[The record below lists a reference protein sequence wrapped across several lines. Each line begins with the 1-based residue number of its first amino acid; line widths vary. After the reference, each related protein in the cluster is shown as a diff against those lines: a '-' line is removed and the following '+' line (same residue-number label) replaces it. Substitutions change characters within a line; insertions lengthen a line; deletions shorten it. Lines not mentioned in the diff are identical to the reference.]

1 MSMTQK
7 SKARSK
13 NIWFLKSVRERR
25 GFAVAV
31 FFIFAPIGALSSLMA
46 VADPPWPFWYVAIQT
61 LIAGIF
67 AASIILTM
75 HRILLLLSCVILFT
89 ASILGLGIWRGQ
101 WTEVEARRLPAS
113 TTSEQK
119 AISEAIKRYRET
131 AQPSAQ
137 RDGVIAILMIAVG
150 YTFVVRLVGRE
161 WEHRAAR
168 DAELQVAKRIQTSLA
183 PSGEKNISG
192 FDIYGLTQPA
202 NEVAGDYFDYLELGD
217 GKFGVLIADAAGHGV
232 AAGLLAAMMKGAL
245 QLLIHDGAA
254 PEKVMHELNRLVS
267 RLAPRNMFVTGCYA
281 VLDKSRAEISYVT
294 AGHEPMLLL
303 SSTPSRLQQ
312 LRTPSAGLGMQ
323 KETSFEHRQI
333 EFSPG
338 DTLLLYTDGLVETEN
353 RAGEPFGIEKLESL
367 LAAYRD
373 LQPRDLGAQCL
384 AAVASHRG
392 AEPQQ
397 DDMTL
402 IIIRRTDGLEKK

>member
-1 MSMTQK
+1 MTQK

-46 VADPPWPFWYVAIQT
+46 VADPPWPFWYVAVQT

-75 HRILLLLSCVILFT
+75 HRFLLLMGCVLVFT
-89 ASILGLGIWRGQ
+89 ASILGLGMWRGQ
-101 WTEVEARRLPAS
+101 WTKAEEQRLLAS
-113 TTSEQK
+113 APSEQK
-119 AISEAIKRYRET
+119 TIAEAIKRYRET
-131 AQPSAQ
+131 AQPAAQ
-137 RDGVIAILMIAVG
+137 RDGVIAILMIALG

-183 PSGEKNISG
+183 PSGEKSIPG
-192 FDIYGLTQPA
+192 FDIYGITQPA
-202 NEVAGDYFDYLELGD
+202 NEVAGDYFDYVELGD

-232 AAGLLAAMMKGAL
+232 AAGLLTAMMKGAL

-254 PEKVMHELNRLVS
+254 PEKVMYELNRLVN

-281 VLDKSRAEISYVT
+281 VLDKSSAKISYVT

-303 SSTPSRLQQ
+303 SLSSTSSRVQQ

-323 KETSFEHRQI
+323 KETTFRQQQAG
-333 EFSPG
+333 FSPG

-353 RAGEPFGIEKLESL
+353 GAGEPFGIEKLESL
-367 LAAYRD
+367 LAAHRD
-373 LQPRDLGAQCL
+373 LPPRDLGARCL
-384 AAVASHRG
+384 AAVAGHRG
-392 AEPQQ
+392 SEPQQ

-402 IIIRRTDGLEKK
+402 IVIRRMHGSEK